1 MMKARKHPRVSLDV
15 DVVVSINGQRLTGR
29 AAQIG
34 AGGMSLE
41 LAASVPVS
49 HPVELEFTL
58 PDGPPVRVAGV
69 VWWKKGKQIGVRF
82 DYTGTARLTVENWV
96 NGRLRDAQYFP
107 KPI

>member
-1 MMKARKHPRVSLDV
+1 MMKARKHPRISLAV
-15 DVVVSINGQRLTGR
+15 DALLNFGGQSLPGR
-29 AAQIG
+29 AVQISG
-34 AGGMSLE
+34 GGMCLE

-82 DYTGTARLTVENWV
+82 DYSGTARLTVENWV